1 MRHDFSRREFLHATA
16 AVSTLAVTGCRST
29 SDAGSSKHSPM
40 SSHGSVT
47 WSEAPFG
54 NVPDGRPV
62 RIFSLTNP
70 GGVSVKIMEQGGIIT
85 ELRAPDRSGRMENVV
100 AGFET
105 LAQYVKGSPWS
116 AAIIGRFGNRIAN
129 AQFKL
134 DGVTYNLA
142 KNNGRNH
149 LHGGPQG
156 FSQRLWRGE
165 AGPAAGGGAQV
176 KLSYLSAD
184 GEEGYPGA
192 LDVRVTYTLTPDN
205 TLRIDY
211 DASTTKPTIAN
222 LTNHAYFNLAGSGD
236 VLGHELK
243 ILADRITRVNAELI
257 PTGELVEVAGTAL
270 DFRTPHRIGER
281 HLQAGLPTGGY
292 DHNFVLNARGG
303 KLAPAAWV
311 RDPVSGRVMECAT
324 TEPGVQLYTAIHFDG
339 SVAGTGGVR
348 YPKFG
353 ALCLETQH
361 FPDWPNH
368 PNFPQNIVR
377 PGKPLHST
385 TTFKFSTG

>member
-1 MRHDFSRREFLHATA
+1 MTHDLSRRAFLHAAAASTVAAVGCQSTPESGTA
-16 AVSTLAVTGCRST
+16 ARS
-29 SDAGSSKHSPM
+29 SRSSSR
-40 SSHGSVT
+40 GTVA
-47 WSEAPFG
+47 WSESNFG
-54 NVPDGRPV
+54 QLPDGRPV

-70 GGVSVKIMEQGGIIT
+70 GGVSLKIMELGGTIT
-85 ELRAPDRSGRMENVV
+85 ELRAPDRSGRMDNVV

-105 LAQYVKGSPWS
+105 LEPYLKGSPCS
-116 AAIIGRFGNRIAN
+116 ASLIGRFGNRIAHG
-129 AQFKL
+129 QFKL
-134 DGVTYNLA
+134 DGVTYTLA
-142 KNNGRNH
+142 KNNGRHH

-156 FSQRLWRGE
+156 FAQRLWRGQ
-165 AGPAAGGGAQV
+165 AGAAPGGGAQV
-176 KLSYLSAD
+176 QFSYLSVD

-211 DASTTKPTIAN
+211 AATTTKPTIAN

-243 ILADRITRVNAELI
+243 ILADRITRVDAELI
-257 PTGELVEVAGTAL
+257 PTGELIPVAGTAL

-292 DHNFVLNARGG
+292 DHNFVLNAGGG

-311 RDPVSGRVMECAT
+311 RDPVSGRILEAAT

-339 SVAGTGGVR
+339 SVAGVGGVR

-368 PNFPQNIVR
+368 PNFPQNVVR

-385 TTFKFSTG
+385 TTFKFSAS